1 MSNKTQVLCNNNIQR
16 TLAIKEYWKII
27 KISKIE
33 LLEIEN
39 EEQQIIKSS
48 KEPTSILWDQ
58 PKGLTNIQW
67 VQLAN
72 LNIRRRQLNRQITLN
87 IEWIKQTESELII
100 C

>member
-16 TLAIKEYWKII
+16 TLAIKNYWKII

-33 LLEIEN
+33 LLEIKN
-39 EEQQIIKSS
+39 EEKQIIKSF
-48 KEPTSILWDQ
+48 KEP
-58 PKGLTNIQW
+58 TNIQW